1 VQASRLHVTRR
12 QVVRI
17 AQARV
22 ASWLLDVVGVGPERA
37 WRQGGLTWTKRGAKG
52 GALESGIARDLDELL
67 GKRPSRFRML
77 AISSGPSVFR
87 ASDRRRARRTDG

>member
-1 VQASRLHVTRR
+1 VQASR
-12 QVVRI
+12 VRVGRGTVARI
-17 AQARV
+17 GQARV

-37 WRQGGLTWTKRGAKG
+37 WRQGGLTWTKQGAKG
-52 GALESGIARDLDELL
+52 GGVEAGIARDLDELL

-87 ASDRRRARRTDG
+87 ASDRRRAQRTGC